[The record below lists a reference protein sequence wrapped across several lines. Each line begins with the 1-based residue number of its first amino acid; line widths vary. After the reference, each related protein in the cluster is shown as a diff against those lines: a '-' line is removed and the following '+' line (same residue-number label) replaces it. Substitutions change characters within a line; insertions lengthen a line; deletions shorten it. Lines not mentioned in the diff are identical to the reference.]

1 MTKIRKQRDIIDRKA
16 LTLELEELVSW
27 SGFTNKTRG
36 QVLKIFKT
44 ALKKGSTEIQRRFE
58 AQEARG
64 LETVKANSFLLDQL
78 VRTLH
83 DFALTHAYPRS
94 NPTAAEQLTICAVG
108 GYGRG
113 TLAPQSDID
122 LMFLLPYKQ
131 TPHVEQVVEFM
142 LYMLW
147 DMSLKVG
154 HSTRTIDECI
164 RLAKQDSTIK
174 TALLDT
180 RWLWGA
186 QELYETFKN
195 RFSADVIKGTGLDFV
210 DTKLKERDSRHEKM
224 GDTRYVLEPNIKEG
238 KGGQRDVQTLFWMA
252 KYLYEVDTM
261 NELVSLGV
269 LTKSDSRRFHKV
281 SNFLWTVRCHLHYH
295 TGRPEE
301 RLTFDVQT
309 SLAERMSYRDNAKA
323 KGVER
328 FMKHYFLIAKEVGEL
343 TRLLCAVLE
352 DEQKKTKRRFRFSLE
367 VLRRRNLEGFT
378 MDGDR
383 ISVNSDDEFKNDPV
397 AILRLFRVAQKND
410 LDIHPSAFRLATQS
424 LQAID
429 RKVRKDPE
437 ANQIFLQ
444 ILTSQHDPASTL
456 MRLNEVGVLGKFI
469 PDFGRV
475 VAQMQYDMYHV
486 YTVDEHT
493 IRAIRILHNIEQG
506 RYVKDMP
513 ISSDVI
519 KDIISRNV
527 LYCAVLIHDI
537 AKGRGGDHSVL
548 GAGIA
553 LKLCPRLGLTEE
565 ETESVSWLVRNH
577 LAMSHTAFKRD
588 VEDAKTI
595 SDFVEIVQ
603 SPERLKMLLLLT
615 VCDIRAVGP
624 NVWNAWKAGLL
635 RDLYL
640 LSMDRLTGDFKA
652 ARLDVRVQRAQ
663 DALRE
668 RMINCTEVEL
678 EEFIESGY
686 DSFWLS
692 MDTDSHE
699 RFAKMI
705 YRTKKK
711 NKSLHIE
718 NRPRPELA
726 ATEIT
731 VYSTDHPGLFSRITG
746 AMALS
751 GASIVDARVVTMK
764 DGMALDTFIVQD
776 ANNQMYDNER
786 QLKKLF
792 ERIEKS
798 LNGMIH
804 PAKELEKAKK
814 STLTSRMGVFK
825 VAPRVLIDNNASR
838 SHTVIEIN
846 GRDRLGFLHDVTNVL
861 NELGMQINSA
871 RISTYGERAVD
882 VFYVK
887 DIFGL
892 KVENASKLKAI
903 KEKIMA
909 AISVAKKPRK
919 KGNGKEA
926 A

>member
-1 MTKIRKQRDIIDRKA
+1 MSKIRKHREIIERKA
-16 LTLELEELVSW
+16 LITELEELVNW
-27 SGFTNKTRG
+27 SGYNNKTRG
-36 QVLKIFKT
+36 QVLTIFKK
-44 ALKKGSTEIQRRFE
+44 ALNKGQDEVRRRFE
-58 AQEARG
+58 EGEAKG
-64 LETVKANSFLLDQL
+64 LETVKAHSFLLDQI

-113 TLAPQSDID
+113 TLAPQSDLD

-147 DMSLKVG
+147 DMGLKVG

-180 RWLWGA
+180 RWLWGG
-186 QELYETFKN
+186 QELYEAFKK
-195 RFSADVIKGTGLDFV
+195 RYSEDVIKGTGLDFV
-210 DTKLKERDSRHEKM
+210 DTKLKERDTRHEKM

-269 LTKSDSRRFHKV
+269 LTKSDSKRFHKV
-281 SNFLWTVRCHLHYH
+281 SNFLWTVRCHLHYL

-301 RLTFDVQT
+301 RLAFDVQT
-309 SLAERMSYRDNAKA
+309 SLAERMNYRDSAKA

-352 DEQKKTKRRFRFSLE
+352 DEQKKSKRRFRFSLE
-367 VLRRRNLEGFT
+367 VLRRRNLEGFK

-383 ISVNSDDEFKNDPV
+383 LTMASEDQFEADPA
-397 AILRLFRVAQKND
+397 AILRLFRVAQIND
-410 LDIHPSAFRLATQS
+410 LDIHPTAFRYVAQNLKGFN
-424 LQAID
+424 
-429 RKVRKDPE
+429 RKARRDPE
-437 ANQIFLQ
+437 ANEIFLQ
-444 ILTSQHDPASTL
+444 ILTSENDPATSL

-493 IRAIRILHNIEQG
+493 IRAIRILHRIESG
-506 RYVKDMP
+506 HYSEDMP
-513 ISSDVI
+513 ISSEVI
-519 KDIISRNV
+519 KDIISRRV

-548 GAGIA
+548 GAEVA
-553 LKLCPRLGLTEE
+553 QKLCPRLGLNEE
-565 ETESVSWLVRNH
+565 ETESVAWLVRNH
-577 LAMSHTAFKRD
+577 LGMSHTAFKRD
-588 VEDAKTI
+588 VEDSKTI
-595 SDFVEIVQ
+595 SDFASVVQ

-615 VCDIRAVGP
+615 VSDIRAVGP

-635 RDLYL
+635 RDLYML
-640 LSMDRLTGDFKA
+640 TMDRLTGEFKA
-652 ARLDVRVQRAQ
+652 ARQDVRVQRAQ
-663 DALRE
+663 DALRAQ
-668 RMINCTEVEL
+668 MTDCTEEEL

-686 DSFWLS
+686 ASFWLS
-692 MDTDSHE
+692 TDTDTHE
-699 RFAKMI
+699 RYARMI
-705 YRTKKK
+705 YKAKKQ
-711 NKSLHIE
+711 NKDTLIE
-718 NRPRPELA
+718 SRPCPELA

-731 VYSTDHPGLFSRITG
+731 VYSTDHPGLFSRIAG

-751 GASIVDARVVTMK
+751 NASILDARVVTMK
-764 DGMALDTFIVQD
+764 DGMALDTFIIQD
-776 ANNQMYDNER
+776 ANNQIFDNER
-786 QLKKLF
+786 QLTKLC
-792 ERIEKS
+792 ERIEQS
-798 LNGMIH
+798 LDGTIH
-804 PAKELEKAKK
+804 PAHELEKAKK
-814 STLTSRMGVFK
+814 STLPSRMGIFK
-825 VAPRVLIDNNASR
+825 VAPRVLIDNKASR

-846 GRDRLGFLHDVTNVL
+846 GRDRLGFLHDVTNAL
-861 NELGMQINSA
+861 SDLGMQINSA
-871 RISTYGERAVD
+871 RISTYGERVVD

-892 KVENASKLKAI
+892 KVENTSKLNTI
-903 KEKIMA
+903 KEKILK
-909 AISVAKKPRK
+909 AISVPKKTK
-919 KGNGKEA
+919 KKSAGKEA